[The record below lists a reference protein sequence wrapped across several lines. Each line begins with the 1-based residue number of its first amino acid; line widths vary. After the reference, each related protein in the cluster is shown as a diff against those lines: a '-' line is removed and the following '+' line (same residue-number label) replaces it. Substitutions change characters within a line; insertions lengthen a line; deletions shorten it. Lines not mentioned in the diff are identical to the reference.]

1 MPFTIPAE
9 TVFAPTT
16 PAGAPRGADIG
27 ETQVWAIEVEENLGS
42 LDVGYDISYET
53 RAQLYADLAW
63 PADSIG
69 RVFGDATAAYIGVYK
84 KSGASGAGSWAKI
97 GELPAEEVNAANIAA
112 TIVSV
117 AGKTTPADADT
128 IPLIDSAASS
138 SLKELTWANLKAAI
152 WSALGALIAGGTS
165 KATPVDDDAFAI
177 ADSAASSASKKVTWV
192 NVKAGVWTAFGAL
205 VAGGTA
211 KTTPVDADTIALSD
225 SAASNASKK
234 VTWANVKATI
244 WTSFGALIAGGT
256 GKTTPVDADTFPL
269 SDSAASDAT
278 KKLTWAN
285 LLATIWTRWGGLVA
299 VGTDKATPVDA
310 DSFALSDSA
319 ASNATKKLTFA
330 NLKATMLSLGNRS
343 ITSDDLFALRALR
356 ELFPFTTTGGGF
368 QIGDSAGNSVFE
380 IDSDG
385 KMHALLA
392 PDTMSGSILG
402 DTAVYEKTVSTKQQ
416 VFAVTGDG
424 ETQISDG
431 VANDRAPVIIGDVVS
446 FISDRQDATPRAMRM
461 LKDGKSLMSL
471 HGSPVVYLVIA
482 MGQSTAI
489 GSNGGETPSA
499 YTTVADYL
507 GSVLRFNR
515 GVRVNEG
522 NIGTLPQDGVDIVV
536 DSSAIDRLVPLTAV
550 ADSIYYGETHLE
562 TACYRLFESDEIRSI
577 ASAVGVGGARIE
589 YLMKEAFTDGN
600 GAIPYANG
608 LAVARRAQEIVS
620 KFGWRLEV
628 VVTWD
633 QGESSGT
640 LTRAAY
646 KALLLQLYD
655 DLAVDLK
662 EITGQEQ
669 FHFFLAQTSSLNQS
683 GVPLAQL
690 DASKERDNVYCVGPS
705 YQLPFLDINHPTFI
719 GYTRKGDQYWRA
731 FKKVLVDGLKYKP
744 LQPIS
749 AIRTG
754 TTIDVL
760 FEGQTGNVVLNTTLV
775 ASITNSGLE
784 YFDDTSPPAITNVAT
799 ITGGV
804 RITLASTPTGANPV
818 VRGGW
823 TKPGVLPSP
832 TGGARTNI
840 CDQDTMLCRQ
850 DSTAMPNWCVHFEI
864 PVT

>member
-16 PAGAPRGADIG
+16 PAGVPRGADMG
-27 ETQVWAIEVEENLGS
+27 ETQAWAVEVEQKIDS
-42 LDVGYDISYET
+42 LDVGYDVSYET

-63 PADSIG
+63 PAESIG

-97 GELPAEEVNAANIAA
+97 GELPAEDINAANIAA
-112 TIVSV
+112 AIVGVS
-117 AGKTTPADADT
+117 GKTTPVDADT
-128 IPLIDSAASS
+128 FPIIDSAASS
-138 SLKELTWANLKAAI
+138 ALKELTWANLKATL
-152 WSALGALIAGGTS
+152 WTALGS
-165 KATPVDDDAFAI
+165 
-177 ADSAASSASKKVTWV
+177 
-192 NVKAGVWTAFGAL
+192 
-205 VAGGTA
+205 
-211 KTTPVDADTIALSD
+211 
-225 SAASNASKK
+225 
-234 VTWANVKATI
+234 
-244 WTSFGALIAGGT
+244 LIAGGT
-256 GKTTPVDADTFPL
+256 GKTTPVDADTIP
-269 SDSAASDAT
+269 
-278 KKLTWAN
+278 
-285 LLATIWTRWGGLVA
+285 
-299 VGTDKATPVDA
+299 
-310 DSFALSDSA
+310 LSDSA
-319 ASNATKKLTFA
+319 ASNATKKVTWA
-330 NLKATMLSLGNRS
+330 NLRLALLSLANRS

-368 QIGDSAGNSVFE
+368 QIGDSAGNSILE
-380 IDSDG
+380 IDNDG
-385 KMHALLA
+385 KLHASLA
-392 PDTMSGSILG
+392 ADTMSGSIFG

-431 VANDRAPVIIGDVVS
+431 TANDRAPVIVGDVVS

-471 HGSPVVYLVIA
+471 QGSPVVYLVIA
-482 MGQSTAI
+482 MGQSTSN

-499 YTTVADYL
+499 YTTVPDYL

-515 GVRVNEG
+515 GVRVQEG
-522 NIGTLPQDGVDIVV
+522 DISTLPADGVDIVV
-536 DSSAIDRLVPLTAV
+536 ATSAIDRLVPLTAV

-640 LTRAAY
+640 LSRADY
-646 KALLLQLYD
+646 KGFLLQLYD

-662 EITGQEQ
+662 EITGQEK

-683 GVPLAQL
+683 QVPLAQL
-690 DASKERDNVYCVGPS
+690 EASKERDNIYCVGPS

-818 VRGGW
+818 VRAAW
-823 TKPGVLPSP
+823 TKPGVLPS
-832 TGGARTNI
+832 GGARTNI

-864 PVT
+864 PVTT